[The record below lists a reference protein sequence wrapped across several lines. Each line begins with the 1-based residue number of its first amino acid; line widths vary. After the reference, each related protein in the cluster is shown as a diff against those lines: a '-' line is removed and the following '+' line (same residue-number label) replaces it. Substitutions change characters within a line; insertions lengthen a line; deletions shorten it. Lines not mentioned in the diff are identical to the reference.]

1 MAAQIQQ
8 ENQILTTFDVNELA
22 ITGLFNDE
30 PRRQQRLILFTGDGT
45 KRNPNFTNQTRGDI
59 RLMMMILVM
68 MKNRY
73 NNIVTF
79 INSANSENEFLMPDR
94 IGSTSGNSR
103 LGLVFPNVK
112 HDGRLLNRQILRL

>member
-8 ENQILTTFDVNELA
+8 VLTTFDVNELA

-45 KRNPNFTNQTRGDI
+45 KRNPNFTDQTRGDI
-59 RLMMMILVM
+59 RVMMIVVM

-73 NNIVTF
+73 NNIVVTF
-79 INSANSENEFLMPDR
+79 INSENEFLMPDR
-94 IGSTSGNSR
+94 IGRTSGNSR

-112 HDGRLLNRQILRL
+112 HDGRLLNGQILRL